1 MKPIKTI
8 ISEILHGVNP
18 APIQNSKENLIS
30 YFSADVNRRNN
41 EMSKKTELLINRF
54 NRLQRL
60 RQICIEQNY
69 FDKKLRCD
77 ILIRIVTHQLNSL
90 YTLPEWN

>member
-8 ISEILHGVNP
+8 INEILYGINH
-18 APIQNSKENLIS
+18 APVASSKENLIS
-30 YFSADVNRRNN
+30 FFSADVNRRNN